1 LHGCDKARYNPRA
14 QMSNTLLDDEMTA
27 QVVQEWERFRKALA
41 LRGDIGPL
49 GLDEL
54 RIVAER
60 DRRGVP
66 PAISIPALQALL
78 KLEKS
83 GLRGQAIRGG
93 EEIKERTRLEV
104 AKAQATELRIQ
115 DAEHSE
121 VYGALAYYASRRLG
135 LTESQAL
142 VFGDATAYLMTGWSQ
157 THTDGR
163 YTDRLIMEFKKKAG
177 SPPGDGFLWSDLQSL
192 ACRGGFR
199 IMVERA
205 SQIGTPFFR

>member
-1 LHGCDKARYNPRA
+1 MHECDKDRYNPR
-14 QMSNTLLDDEMTA
+14 QMTSTLLDNEMTA

-49 GLDEL
+49 NLDEI
-54 RIVAER
+54 RIVVER

-66 PAISIPALQALL
+66 PAVSVPALQALL

-83 GLRGQAIRGG
+83 GLRGHAIRGG
-93 EEIKERTRLEV
+93 EEIKERTRLEA
-104 AKAQATELRIQ
+104 AKAQANELRIQ

-121 VYGALAYYASRRLG
+121 VYGALAYYAGRRLG

-142 VFGDATAYLMTGWSQ
+142 VFGDAAAYLMTGWSQ

-163 YTDRLIMEFKKKAG
+163 YTDRLTMEFKKKAG
-177 SPPGDGFLWSDLQSL
+177 SAPEGGYLWSDLHSL
-192 ACRGGFR
+192 ACRGAFQ